1 MPAYSNQKMYKIL
14 LIFISLFTI
23 GCYQTERNCSH
34 FKTGKFKTELTVNN
48 QKQTVIFERT
58 ENLEITFGTPKNDT
72 ASLRWLNDCEYI
84 VQQLHPKNKAEE
96 KAVHIKIL
104 TTNPDSYSFEFS
116 LVGNPKKQ
124 KSIAYKIN

>member
-1 MPAYSNQKMYKIL
+1 MYRFLIAFIL
-14 LIFISLFTI
+14 FFVTS
-23 GCYQTERNCSH
+23 CYQVQRNCSD
-34 FKTGKFKTELTVNN
+34 FKTGKFKTELTINN
-48 QKQTVIFERT
+48 QKKTIIFERT

-72 ASLRWLNDCEYI
+72 ASLRWINDCEYI

-104 TTNPDSYSFEFS
+104 TTTANSYTYEFS

-124 KSIAYKIN
+124 KSTAYKIN

>member
-1 MPAYSNQKMYKIL
+1 MNQFHTIIL
-14 LIFISLFTI
+14 LFLAT
-23 GCYQTERNCSH
+23 GCYQIQRNCTD

-48 QKQTVIFERT
+48 QKQTFIFDRK
-58 ENLEITFGTPKNDT
+58 ENLEITFGTTKNDT
-72 ASLRWLNDCEYI
+72 ASIRWINDCEYV

-104 TTNPDSYSFEFS
+104 TTTADSYTYEFS

-124 KSIAYKIN
+124 KSIAYKIK

>member
-1 MPAYSNQKMYKIL
+1 MYKL
-14 LIFISLFTI
+14 LTIIGLFFTAA
-23 GCYQTERNCSH
+23 CYQVERNCSD

-72 ASLRWLNDCEYI
+72 ASLRWINDCEYI

-104 TTNPDSYSFEFS
+104 TTNPDSYTFEFS